1 MVIEMSYLLEISHL
15 DETYRFPVST
25 QTIKKVHNV
34 HLFDNITYTIKLF
47 ENEKELL
54 VEKLRINGELIDP
67 KKVNTFEGYYG
78 WIKISAESEV
88 GILSSG
94 YISVMPKNKEILEQ
108 LYKMIRYIVSR
119 SKYIEF
125 PDAVNDLFGINSD
138 GGNTNFKTEDLFNH
152 ILKEY
157 DENFP
162 HFYNNSKATLT
173 KVMSID
179 SIEKLKNFSQD
190 TARFIATHPQ
200 YLSEVK
206 KGPIKFKDRFFTP
219 LKTLVCSNRKDFDI
233 YENRIVLGF
242 LKHIIDWHQDS
253 ENILSFKDLFHL
265 ANEDKELVFDE
276 YSELQKKFRLM
287 YERYK
292 NIFGD
297 IQDVDVD
304 FLPSMTHI
312 FKNINHY
319 QNIYMYMRLFFIGGI
334 ISPAEENIVRWY
346 LDTSSRIYE
355 YYVFLKL
362 DEKIE
367 KAGYER
373 KEIKTSS
380 SSNLFPEYFYY
391 EKENKKK
398 YLYYQPK
405 IIFEGSTE
413 DDKGIHLRRNT
424 KISLSGFDSDKPYS
438 PDYII
443 KSIDT
448 NDNEVYEIVDAKFSE
463 FLTVKDYYRPQVAFK
478 YLLSVHAINKEKMK
492 IEGLKLYYCKDNKV
506 TWYDPTVKEPYI
518 EITALL

>member
-1 MVIEMSYLLEISHL
+1 MSYLLEISHL

-25 QTIKKVHNV
+25 QTIKKTHNV

-47 ENEKELL
+47 ENEKEIRA
-54 VEKLRINGELIDP
+54 EKIRINGELIDS
-67 KKVNTFEGYYG
+67 KKDNTFEGYYG

-88 GILSSG
+88 GILSTG

-119 SKYIEF
+119 SKDIEF

-138 GGNTNFKTEDLFNH
+138 RGNTNFKTEDLFNH

-162 HFYNNSKATLT
+162 LFYNNSKATLT
-173 KVMSID
+173 KAMSID
-179 SIEKLKNFSQD
+179 SIEKLKSFSQD

-242 LKHIIDWHQDS
+242 LKYIIDWYQDS
-253 ENILSFKDLFHL
+253 ENILSFKDLFLL
-265 ANEDKELVFDE
+265 ANEEKELVFDD

-287 YERYK
+287 HKRYK

-297 IQDVDVD
+297 IQDIDVD
-304 FLPSMTHI
+304 YLPSMTHI
-312 FKNINHY
+312 FKNVKHY
-319 QNIYMYMRLFFIGGI
+319 QNIYRYMRLFFIGGI
-334 ISPAEENIVRWY
+334 ISPTEENIVRWY

-367 KAGYER
+367 NAGYER

-380 SSNLFPEYFYY
+380 GSNLFPQYFYY
-391 EKENKKK
+391 EKGNKKK

-405 IIFEGSTE
+405 IIFEGSTD
-413 DDKGIHLRRNT
+413 DDKGIHIRRNT
-424 KISLSGFDSDKPYS
+424 KISLSGYDSDKPYS

-443 KSIDT
+443 KSIDE
-448 NDNEVYEIVDAKFSE
+448 NDKETYEIADAKFST
-463 FLTVKDYYRPQVAFK
+463 FYTVREIHRPQAAFK
-478 YLLSVHAINKEKMK
+478 YLLSVHTINKEKMK
-492 IEGLKLYYCKDNKV
+492 IKGLELYYCKDDNG
-506 TWYDPTVKEPYI
+506 TWVDPTIKKPFI
-518 EITALL
+518 KITPLL